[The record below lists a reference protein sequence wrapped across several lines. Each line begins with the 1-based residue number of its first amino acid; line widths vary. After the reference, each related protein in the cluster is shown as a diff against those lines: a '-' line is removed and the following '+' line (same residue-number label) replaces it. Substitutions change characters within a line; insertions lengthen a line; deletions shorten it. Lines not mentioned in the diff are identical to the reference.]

1 MYNEMMNSM
10 PLMPPQQSFSA
21 REFAGLVQDR
31 LQNLQPL
38 QQREGIVSRQP
49 SNVQSQFQ
57 QMGSAGESGK
67 FGGDVGTRVGSYYVT
82 PPQDGAAGVPAL
94 PRRRSSRLNYDN
106 DNGGEFKQTGY
117 DNLQQHNAAATGGPR
132 RRSSRLNY
140 DNDNGGEFKQTGYD
154 NLQQHN
160 AAATG
165 GPRRRSSRLNY
176 DNDNGS
182 FERITKTMD
191 QVWCDINTGGSS
203 VFGGQHMQ
211 TNAMHLQ
218 GEQRGSMN
226 IQGEIYGSGNFSQVA
241 AHPEMLGQLRS
252 DRSAPFVMGSLG
264 STNLFENM
272 FANPV
277 LLSQM
282 SAECERLMTQQTGR
296 DEKLSI
302 EGWLDRIL
310 PSTKVI
316 QPTGSALT
324 NGGSG
329 SMNVS
334 GVLPTQPKSS
344 VAEAKAAIKLQGQGQ
359 LTKLKGSRGATK
371 RKAMDGADTKPI
383 IDLPPKKKGRKRKG
397 EVDDESEEM
406 KALRA
411 EERQRKNRESA
422 ARSHKRK
429 AQHAEMLETRCQELN
444 KRIQELERENAQL
457 KTQLADQ
464 KGHAG
469 KEGVRRRI
477 SRTSPGR

>member
-94 PRRRSSRLNYDN
+94 
-106 DNGGEFKQTGY
+106 
-117 DNLQQHNAAATGGPR
+117 PR

>member
-31 LQNLQPL
+31 LQILQPL

-82 PPQDGAAGVPAL
+82 PPQHGAAGVPAL
-94 PRRRSSRLNYDN
+94 
-106 DNGGEFKQTGY
+106 
-117 DNLQQHNAAATGGPR
+117 PR